1 MVNSKT
7 ILITGSKGQLGSSLK
22 KISKSYYY
30 NFIFTDRSNLDITNF
45 DLLKEF
51 FKKNTIDTV
60 INCAAYTDVEK
71 AESKQN
77 LANTINHK
85 AVSFLANIC
94 YRHNIQLIHI
104 STDYVFEGNQDKIY
118 TENDIT
124 NPLSYYGKTK
134 LDGEHSILKHKLN
147 NSIIIRTSWL
157 YSEFENNFVS
167 KILDRFIRCSEV
179 QVVSDE
185 VGSPTNSLDLAK
197 TILDIIPKIKN
208 NQTEIYHFSNI
219 GYCSRIEFANEIKKI
234 MESKVK
240 IIPYIKNEKKAIR
253 PKFSALDISK
263 ITKNF
268 DIKNKTWQSSLNT
281 HLKKNKIFCKH
292 EF

>member
-7 ILITGSKGQLGSSLK
+7 ILITGSKGQLGNSLK
-22 KISKSYYY
+22 KISKAYNY

-51 FKKNTIDTV
+51 FKKNKIDTV
-60 INCAAYTDVEK
+60 INCAAYTNVEK
-71 AESKQN
+71 AEFKQN
-77 LANTINHK
+77 LAKTINHN

-94 YRHNIQLIHI
+94 CKHNIQLIHI
-104 STDYVFEGNQDKIY
+104 STDYVFDGNQDKIY
-118 TENDIT
+118 NENDIT

-134 LDGEHSILKHKLN
+134 LEGEYSILKYNLN

-167 KILDRFIRCSEV
+167 KILNGFIKCSEV

-197 TILDIIPKIKN
+197 TILHIIPKIKN

-234 MESKVK
+234 MKSKAK

-268 DIKNKTWQSSLNT
+268 EIKNKTWQSSLNT
-281 HLKKNKIFCKH
+281 HLKKNKIVCKY